1 MLGLLLAL
9 QVFVVAATARPE
21 GHLASVRSGSL
32 PVEESA
38 PLWRDEEDDDDDE
51 AMPADVEA
59 ARALKV
65 AADASQRTGD
75 FATAMEGYARALSVV
90 IDDSTSPRADPEAAA
105 LVVASC
111 HLNMARCCSKLGD
124 DARAVACCDAAL
136 SAVEDCAVAAARPLR
151 AGALYRRATA
161 RAALGDDDLA
171 LDDATRAVALGE
183 SRAGP
188 LLRRLRPAG
197 GLVHHDAPPVPAGV
211 ASGLSNLLAEP
222 KRIAAL
228 VPFAKSLATPSAL
241 QDLGLEPG
249 RARAISSFAQTLE
262 PDVVEKWV
270 KRAKTV
276 LDVYRHVKRA
286 VALLFLIGPYAFY
299 AAIFLGMTRAS
310 WPLIVAPRQ

>member
-1 MLGLLLAL
+1 MRLLLAL
-9 QVFVVAATARPE
+9 LAFVVAATARPE
-21 GHLASVRSGSL
+21 GHVASVRSGSL

-51 AMPADVEA
+51 AVPADVEA

-75 FATAMEGYARALSVV
+75 FATAMQGYARALSVV

-124 DARAVACCDAAL
+124 DARAVSCCDAAL

-161 RAALGDDDLA
+161 RAALGHSDLA

-188 LLRRLRPAG
+188 LLRRLRSTD
-197 GLVHHDAPPVPAGV
+197 GLVDDAPPVVP
-211 ASGLSNLLAEP
+211 GLSSLLSEP

-249 RARAISSFAQTLE
+249 RARALSSFAQTLE

-270 KRAKTV
+270 KRGKTV

-286 VALLFLIGPYAFY
+286 VVFIFFVGPYALY
-299 AAIFLGMTRAS
+299 AAIFLGMTKAS
-310 WPLIVAPRQ
+310 WPLIVR